1 MSINIGDKIIVM
13 RESERLN
20 RRQFS
25 ELIDVPYGTITYYET
40 KRSIPPTDVIMK
52 ILNHPRF
59 KKYMMWFI
67 SDEIAPEAG
76 QIAPALAHI
85 GRNETTSNHSEKKIG

>member
-1 MSINIGDKIIVM
+1 MSITIGDKIIIM

-25 ELIDVPYGTITYYET
+25 ELIDIPYGTITYYET

-52 ILNHPRF
+52 MLNHPKF

-67 SDEIAPEAG
+67 SDEIAPESG
-76 QIAPALAHI
+76 QIAPALAHF
-85 GRNETTSNHSEKKIG
+85 GQEETKLVQSKKKTG